1 MMMAPSRL
9 LAGARLVVLAAVLA
23 LPAMAAG
30 TLEVH
35 NQGAV
40 AFVSGGV
47 GHGERQALEAMSG
60 RFNLKLTM
68 ALTNRDFVSDASVR
82 IRDAQGQVVL
92 DTVADGP
99 LLFAQLKPGTYT
111 VSCTLDGKEIHK
123 TAQLTSGKQQ
133 QLVFTW
139 PSE

>member
-1 MMMAPSRL
+1 MTTSHWV
-9 LAGARLVVLAAVLA
+9 ARARSVVAAAVLA
-23 LPAMAAG
+23 LPAVAG
-30 TLEVH
+30 ATLEVH

-47 GHGERQALEAMSG
+47 GHEEQQALEAMSG

-68 ALTNRDFVSDASVR
+68 ALTNGEFVSDATVR
-82 IRDAQGQVVL
+82 IRDVQGQVVL

-111 VSCTLDGKEIHK
+111 VSCTLDGREIQK
-123 TAQLTSGKQQ
+123 TAQLASGKRQ

>member
-1 MMMAPSRL
+1 MTTSRL
-9 LAGARLVVLAAVLA
+9 IARARLVVAAAVLA
-23 LPAMAAG
+23 LPAAAAG

-47 GHGERQALEAMSG
+47 GDEEQQALKAMIG

-68 ALTNRDFVSDASVR
+68 ALTNGEFVSDATVR

-92 DTVADGP
+92 DTIADGP

-111 VSCTLDGKEIHK
+111 VSCSLDGKDIQK
-123 TAQLTSGKQQ
+123 TAHLTNGKRQ